1 MQSSALVKSNK
12 ITTGNKI
19 TAYSLGKALTCKV
32 MPICS
37 CSISKEALKVPLSL
51 SAISFCFYFGPP
63 APCHRFISFF
73 FPARPGRK
81 GVWAQHE
88 LASAGYLQ
96 SPAICQHGTNQHF
109 TPTPLRSNRLWRRQ
123 KGTWCDGDMKCVKE
137 KKKEEGEKKT
147 EIEAENKRKQ
157 EGSFLLSFLNLP

>member
-109 TPTPLRSNRLWRRQ
+109 TPTPLRSNRLWR
-123 KGTWCDGDMKCVKE
+123 
-137 KKKEEGEKKT
+137 KT
-147 EIEAENKRKQ
+147 EGDLVWWRYEVREREEERRGRKKDRNRSR
-157 EGSFLLSFLNLP
+157 E

>member
-19 TAYSLGKALTCKV
+19 TALGKHWHVK
-32 MPICS
+32 S
-37 CSISKEALKVPLSL
+37 CLFVAVASVKKPWKCLSHSVL
-51 SAISFCFYFGPP
+51 FHFVFILVRQPP
-63 APCHRFISFF
+63 AIASSLFF
-73 FPARPGRK
+73 FPAGPGRK

-157 EGSFLLSFLNLP
+157 EGSFLLSILNLP